1 MQPNVGIK
9 KGFGLLKKHKI
20 NEPLRPIISSVNSL
34 TEGAESFLAK
44 IFAPFVKKCKYS
56 VESTKQFKE
65 KFLDARSHFSEDV
78 EVTSFDAVSLFTNI
92 NIKKV
97 VNYLLDKIYLSED
110 TAREVFNETMTDSSG
125 TEILLEIPPRDEF
138 YNFIISVLTKFSSFS
153 SNAGFFRQ
161 LGGVSMGGKLSA
173 QLANIFVNM
182 MEEEVIRKHIEAG
195 DIIFYTRYVDDVF
208 CAYKK
213 GKVSSILNG
222 MNSFDPLLK
231 FEIDKM
237 INNNLNFLDTS
248 CFLDENKV
256 YQLKMFIKPTASAVK
271 TNFTDS
277 IQPLKYKISTL
288 VNDFYR
294 CKYTTTST
302 SELNNALKK

>member
-34 TEGAESFLAK
+34 TGGAESFSAT

-125 TEILLEIPPRDEF
+125 TEISLNIPPKDEF
-138 YNFIISVLTKFSSFS
+138 YEFIISVLTKFSSFS
-153 SNAGFFRQ
+153 SNA
-161 LGGVSMGGKLSA
+161 
-173 QLANIFVNM
+173 
-182 MEEEVIRKHIEAG
+182 
-195 DIIFYTRYVDDVF
+195 
-208 CAYKK
+208 
-213 GKVSSILNG
+213 
-222 MNSFDPLLK
+222 
-231 FEIDKM
+231 
-237 INNNLNFLDTS
+237 
-248 CFLDENKV
+248 
-256 YQLKMFIKPTASAVK
+256 
-271 TNFTDS
+271 
-277 IQPLKYKISTL
+277 
-288 VNDFYR
+288 
-294 CKYTTTST
+294 
-302 SELNNALKK
+302 